1 MVNSIYS
8 NRDDS
13 IIQVTE
19 WQVFRLFIVQLVQVL
34 ILILFPNMLSHVE
47 GSVNK
52 FPFFFLFFEREEKNK
67 RDTFFIFFTYFLYL
81 GQLTCL
87 LQGFSHN
94 PDEDCAHFTFE
105 QSMYH
110 LTLYQSSDLFHSIL
124 SVTIVIRDQ
133 KNRGGLCEL

>member
-1 MVNSIYS
+1 MHSRHMGFVCLELFTYYKVVNSIYS

-52 FPFFFLFFEREEKNK
+52 FPFFF
-67 RDTFFIFFTYFLYL
+67 
-81 GQLTCL
+81 
-87 LQGFSHN
+87 
-94 PDEDCAHFTFE
+94 
-105 QSMYH
+105 
-110 LTLYQSSDLFHSIL
+110 
-124 SVTIVIRDQ
+124 
-133 KNRGGLCEL
+133 